1 MAPGTDWKKMM
12 EERRKERAQKAQAEK
27 RKYEENLLNPSKIQ
41 KLEPVVKKD
50 EPKVEQ
56 KFHSDSIPIRISE
69 DLKTE
74 ANGSSMVIKWDES
87 DENVEIPVIEEPV
100 KKKVILKKMFGNK
113 NVKTIPPPPP
123 TQCPDL
129 PTPTPCPAP
138 PLAILDAPI
147 DTSCSKVE
155 TSLQKDVN
163 WNELIIKKEVIRQNE
178 ESVRAEVRKSNNRNF
193 RDVVS
198 TAQQQNIIERQK
210 EKIRQAENIMT
221 MKCDPGY
228 VPPPPSD
235 GNAELEPVS
244 SADSLPDL
252 VPIEEPEKDPVVDP
266 NDKVVEGL
274 LDQVT
279 VITKTEIP
287 SGSFSRA
294 HYLHSRTH
302 SVVINVVETNPE
314 SEKP

>member
-1 MAPGTDWKKMM
+1 MAPGTDWKKMI
-12 EERRKERAQKAQAEK
+12 EERQKQRAQKAQAEK
-27 RKYEENLLNPSKIQ
+27 RKYEEKLENSPKVQ
-41 KLEPVVKKD
+41 KMEPVVKKD
-50 EPKVEQ
+50 ESEFEQ
-56 KFHSDSIPIRISE
+56 KFHSE

-87 DENVEIPVIEEPV
+87 DENVQIPVIEEPV

-129 PTPTPCPAP
+129 PPPTPCPAP

-178 ESVRAEVRKSNNRNF
+178 ESVRAEVRKSKNRNF

-198 TAQQQNIIERQK
+198 TTQKQKIIERQK
-210 EKIRQAENIMT
+210 ETIRQAENIMT

-228 VPPPPSD
+228 VPPPPPPSD

-252 VPIEEPEKDPVVDP
+252 VPIDEPEKDPVVDP

-279 VITKTEIP
+279 VITKTEFP

-294 HYLHSRTH
+294 HYLHSTL
-302 SVVINVVETNPE
+302 VQF
-314 SEKP
+314 